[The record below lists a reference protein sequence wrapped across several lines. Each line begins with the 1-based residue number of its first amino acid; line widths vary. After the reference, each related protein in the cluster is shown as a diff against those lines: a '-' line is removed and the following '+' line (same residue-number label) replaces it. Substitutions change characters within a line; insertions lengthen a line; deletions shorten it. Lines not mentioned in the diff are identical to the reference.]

1 MMSNCWRLVLLSLV
15 VTLGGCVVANSIAEP
30 ETQLQI
36 EPAINI
42 NPDARDR
49 PSPLVIRVYEL
60 SAENA
65 FQNSD
70 FFKLYDDAE
79 HALGM
84 DLISVDDIVVRP
96 GKVHNHPMS
105 LDSRTRY
112 IGILAAFRDIQNAEW
127 RVLVEADPRGYDT
140 VNLTIDRLALQRSE
154 D

>member
-1 MMSNCWRLVLLSLV
+1 MMSSCWRLVLLSLV
-15 VTLGGCVVANSIAEP
+15 ATLGGCVVANSIAEP

-79 HALGM
+79 HALGK

-96 GKVHNHPMS
+96 GKVHKHPMS

-112 IGILAAFRDIQNAEW
+112 IGVLAAFRDIQNAEW
-127 RVLVEADPRGYDT
+127 RVLFEADPRGYDT
-140 VNLTIDRLALQRSE
+140 INLTIDRLALQRSE